1 MALAVEIG
9 APYHPVHHANAWEE
23 EEEAA
28 APSAADRSRSGG
40 GGGTRL
46 VHLLSSC
53 WPPAAV
59 RRLASVGSSLL
70 GSWEELIDGDFS
82 GVPNTNL
89 VRFTIEL
96 PELPGVGGEVVG
108 GVAAAGGDAAGGV
121 SRRPRV
127 RSHTILA
134 AGAQLDHPRV
144 HPQWSTRRTRFV
156 FGTLGRRDNGG
167 EEDAVPAPPQS
178 FGCVDVDAAGGA
190 GELIDSWFAGERRL
204 VDECTLVPMSSQ
216 RGGEGG
222 AEAVGAE
229 AEDER
234 ACWLIAPIFDGA
246 TRESSYVV
254 LDGRDLARGP
264 VCEWAVGTFIPWG
277 LHGSWRGASGRRT
290 TMSSK

>member
-1 MALAVEIG
+1 MVDAGRALSLA
-9 APYHPVHHANAWEE
+9 
-23 EEEAA
+23 
-28 APSAADRSRSGG
+28 
-40 GGGTRL
+40 RL
-46 VHLLSSC
+46 
-53 WPPAAV
+53 
-59 RRLASVGSSLL
+59 
-70 GSWEELIDGDFS
+70 
-82 GVPNTNL
+82 
-89 VRFTIEL
+89 
-96 PELPGVGGEVVG
+96 
-108 GVAAAGGDAAGGV
+108 GVATMAA
-121 SRRPRV
+121 
-127 RSHTILA
+127 
-134 AGAQLDHPRV
+134 
-144 HPQWSTRRTRFV
+144 RRTRC
-156 FGTLGRRDNGG
+156 LRH
-167 EEDAVPAPPQS
+167 QS

-290 TMSSK
+290 TTSKWGSIQTPSKMVKNSGFP